1 VQLLAVSS
9 TKRVSMLPDVPTIT
23 EVGFPDLTFDGLVGV
38 FGQRDMPLALRERIA
53 SDVREA
59 LSDKALADKLVASGQ
74 EVVPGSAVELS
85 ASIDE
90 QFKAVAEIAKTL
102 NLKAATN

>member
-1 VQLLAVSS
+1 
-9 TKRVSMLPDVPTIT
+9 M
-23 EVGFPDLTFDGLVGV
+23 
-38 FGQRDMPLALRERIA
+38 
-53 SDVREA
+53 
-59 LSDKALADKLVASGQ
+59 
-74 EVVPGSAVELS
+74 PGSAVELS